1 MSLIQAYFFQSPPGK
16 KIHLDFSY
24 LNIEK
29 PDSFF
34 RIRLEKKNPPGLFI
48 LKTFFNMEF
57 LDLELTMTGSMESK
71 SDFKMLVA
79 HFSYMLLLIFKLMTI
94 SLKDRVQ
101 TKLSHRVI

>member
-1 MSLIQAYFFQSPPGK
+1 
-16 KIHLDFSY
+16 
-24 LNIEK
+24 
-29 PDSFF
+29 
-34 RIRLEKKNPPGLFI
+34 
-48 LKTFFNMEF
+48 MEF

-79 HFSYMLLLIFKLMTI
+79 QFSYMLLLIFKLMTI

>member
-1 MSLIQAYFFQSPPGK
+1 
-16 KIHLDFSY
+16 
-24 LNIEK
+24 
-29 PDSFF
+29 
-34 RIRLEKKNPPGLFI
+34 
-48 LKTFFNMEF
+48 MEF

-79 HFSYMLLLIFKLMTI
+79 HFCYMLLLIFKLMTI

>member
-16 KIHLDFSY
+16 KIHPYFSY
-24 LNIEK
+24 LNFEIQ
-29 PDSFF
+29 DSFF
-34 RIRLEKKNPPGLFI
+34 RIRLEKNPPGLFI

-57 LDLELTMTGSMESK
+57 LDLELTMAGSMESK

>member
-16 KIHLDFSY
+16 KIRPDFSY
-24 LNIEK
+24 LNFEK
-29 PDSFF
+29 QDSFF
-34 RIRLEKKNPPGLFI
+34 RIRLEKNPPGLFI

>member
-1 MSLIQAYFFQSPPGK
+1 
-16 KIHLDFSY
+16 
-24 LNIEK
+24 
-29 PDSFF
+29 
-34 RIRLEKKNPPGLFI
+34 
-48 LKTFFNMEF
+48 MEF

-79 HFSYMLLLIFKLMTI
+79 HFSYMLLIFKLMTI

>member
-1 MSLIQAYFFQSPPGK
+1 
-16 KIHLDFSY
+16 
-24 LNIEK
+24 
-29 PDSFF
+29 
-34 RIRLEKKNPPGLFI
+34 
-48 LKTFFNMEF
+48 MEF

-101 TKLSHRVI
+101 TKLSQSYMTLVTLFLFV